1 MVNPACIKNT
11 SIAELLTDCA
21 ATAAED
27 MLEDM
32 AMRACKEYQSDLL
45 LLRWC
50 CSNTQCC
57 CLRENA
63 LSMLY
68 ATADAHGARAAISLG
83 HVGGVSD
90 ATGFA
95 HSRLCTVSV
104 YRRAVCFAWGCQATN
119 SMNSCAGVLR
129 EFPTNLFSDPGW
141 ISMDLACL
149 QKKGCVCF
157 NFCAAVRCV
166 VVSLVTTVPAFVR
179 RRC

>member
-95 HSRLCTVSV
+95 HSRLCTGSVTVEQCVS
-104 YRRAVCFAWGCQATN
+104 RGDARP
-119 SMNSCAGVLR
+119 
-129 EFPTNLFSDPGW
+129 PT
-141 ISMDLACL
+141 
-149 QKKGCVCF
+149 Q
-157 NFCAAVRCV
+157 
-166 VVSLVTTVPAFVR
+166 
-179 RRC
+179 